1 MGPSCWSGVR
11 ELEKEPRPAAAARDS
26 RIAAGESPGS
36 PLPEALAGVRGAES
50 WKAAEAVSSGSS
62 GVIDGVGA
70 VDGRKSDG
78 MGGVGSVG
86 LSAGSAL
93 LACVA
98 FSIGA
103 ALGLEAALWLG
114 EALSAGVTPGLGAV
128 PSVAGRWGDSA

>member
-1 MGPSCWSGVR
+1 MLNHQGIHMAATVKPSPFAPKS
-11 ELEKEPRPAAAARDS
+11 
-26 RIAAGESPGS
+26 
-36 PLPEALAGVRGAES
+36 LPQMP
-50 WKAAEAVSSGSS
+50 
-62 GVIDGVGA
+62 VIDGVGA

-93 LACVA
+93 LTCVA
-98 FSIGA
+98 FSVGA

-114 EALSAGVTPGLGAV
+114 EALSAGVTLGLGAV